1 MQDYAELSVLL
12 VDPNTGMRASLRNML
27 NQSGITRID
36 DAVSSA
42 TAIRQLGKKHYDLVL
57 CEYDLGNG
65 SGDNGQDGQQ
75 LLEDLRHHKLISQWT
90 IFIMLTS
97 EGVYGKVVSAA
108 ELLPNDYILK
118 PFTVDV
124 LMQRIGRAV
133 GRRAAFL
140 PVYERIDLGLVR
152 EAIAATTTGE
162 ANHPRHATDFAR
174 LRAEL
179 HFEQGELSDAELAY
193 ETILAGRPIGW
204 AHLGLAR
211 CQFAAQRF
219 EDAMA
224 TLDKLLSQN
233 PKYMAAYDLL
243 AHTHEALGQAV
254 HAKKVLE
261 DAVAISPHMV
271 SRLRHLGTVAYE
283 TGDIGMAEKAFKQVV
298 AKAKYS
304 EFRNPEDH
312 VNLVKTL
319 VKKGDVSQASG
330 VLRDLER
337 SLRGN
342 ANTDICRAI
351 SAALLLDLSGN
362 ATAAA
367 SELSAAAGAVALSK
381 GLSSQLKL
389 GLVQNCLKHKLD
401 KEAAGVVIDMMN
413 DPDSGLS
420 MEQAVGVFEQAGR
433 HDLGRGVGE
442 QISNQVEE
450 LLEDA
455 ASQLDRGEHRAA
467 VGTLGLALRKTPGN
481 LHVLYAT
488 TSAILRQLNELGWEA
503 PLGEQAAHLLER
515 LRRTDGANPEFETL
529 LQQYNATQRKYGIST
544 TA

>member
-12 VDPNTGMRASLRNML
+12 VDPNPGMRASLRNML

-36 DAVSSA
+36 DAVSSG
-42 TAIRQLGKKHYDLVL
+42 TAIRQLGKKNYDLVL
-57 CEYDLGNG
+57 CEYDLGSG

-75 LLEDLRHHKLISQWT
+75 LLEDLRHHKLIGPWT

-108 ELLPNDYILK
+108 ELLPSDYILK
-118 PFTVDV
+118 PFTVEV
-124 LMQRIGRAV
+124 LLQRIAKAV
-133 GRRAAFL
+133 GRRMAFL
-140 PVYERIDLGLVR
+140 PIYEKINQGDVR
-152 EAIAATTTGE
+152 GAIAASTTAE

-179 HFEQGELSDAELAY
+179 HFGEGQLAEAELSY
-193 ETILAGRPIGW
+193 HTILAGRPIGW

-211 CQFAAQRF
+211 CQFAGQRYD
-219 EDAMA
+219 DALL

-243 AHTHEALGQAV
+243 ARTHEALGQAV
-254 HAKKVLE
+254 QAKKVLE

-304 EFRNPEDH
+304 EFRDPEDH
-312 VNLVKTL
+312 VNLVRTL
-319 VKKGDVSQASG
+319 VKKGDANQASG
-330 VLRDLER
+330 VIRDLER

-342 ANTDICRAI
+342 ANTEVCRAI
-351 SAALLLDLSGN
+351 SAALLLDLTGN
-362 ATAAA
+362 GTAAA
-367 SELSAAAGAVALSK
+367 TELGNAVAAVTQAK
-381 GLSSQLKL
+381 GLSSPLKL
-389 GLVQNCLKHKLD
+389 NLVQSCLKHKLD
-401 KEAAGVVIDMMN
+401 KDAAGVVIDMMN
-413 DPDSGLS
+413 DSESGLS

-433 HDLGRGVGE
+433 HDLARGIGE
-442 QISNQVEE
+442 QITHQVEE
-450 LLEDA
+450 LLESA
-455 ASQLDRGEHRAA
+455 AGHLEQGDHRAA
-467 VGTLGLALRKTPGN
+467 VSSLSMALRKSPGN
-481 LHVLYAT
+481 LAVLYAT
-488 TSAILRQLNELGWEA
+488 TSAMLRQLDELGWEA
-503 PLGEQAAHLLER
+503 PLAEQA
-515 LRRTDGANPEFETL
+515 GQL
-529 LQQYNATQRKYGIST
+529 LQRLGRIDSGNPDYDTLVQQYSATQRKYGIST